1 MLPER
6 GEMHTPVEWKSKE
19 RVIEKEGEEEE
30 EEEEVGGGTV
40 GDVFDGRGF

>member
-6 GEMHTPVEWKSKE
+6 GEMHTPVECKSKE